1 MEEESTKEDTMATN
15 DQSPRHEAA
24 FYTSIRGWG
33 LTRGEHGV
41 VGGVIEGVGDKIG
54 LDRTPARIIAVV
66 LLFMTQGFFFALY
79 AAAWALLPDRSGRI
93 ILQDFGRGTPNV
105 GALIVIAIFAM
116 IGLGSG
122 PSSWSDDGTWGVFS
136 FGGLWPLIPLGIA
149 AAAIAL
155 IVILVARHND
165 GPGASDTA
173 APSSPRGATAVPPER
188 GAYAVPSQR
197 RAAAA
202 GPASASTAT
211 SATAAGAAAV
221 TSEGAAGAAPPAT
234 PPTSPL
240 PPVPPRPRTPGPGS
254 AIYLLTLSTAVFAAA
269 AIWFLEREGE
279 LAASPVVAWFA
290 VAVVVI
296 GGAIIL
302 TGALGRRVGFLGF
315 LATTFI
321 VGWLIGLAV
330 VPRALDFAEGG
341 VTITIDGVRHTI
353 GDDRGWFDDSAGG
366 IDCGPYDLTESE
378 FTGATRYV
386 VEPGQES
393 VTVSSPIAVV
403 VVPRDTS
410 LSFAS
415 DGIVSGSL
423 SIDSRDVTCFLERAQ
438 GSLYSILR
446 TGDTVTVNIDTPHA
460 IIAIEEN

>member
-1 MEEESTKEDTMATN
+1 MKEDTMTTN
-15 DQSPRHEAA
+15 GESPRPEAA

-33 LTRGEHGV
+33 VTRGEHGV
-41 VGGVIEGVGDKIG
+41 VGGVIEGVGNKIG
-54 LDRTPARIIAVV
+54 LHRTPARILAVV
-66 LLFMTQGFFFALY
+66 LLFMTQGFFFGLY

-122 PSSWSDDGTWGVFS
+122 PSSWSNDGGWGVLS
-136 FGGLWPLIPLGIA
+136 LGGLWPLIPMGIA
-149 AAAIAL
+149 AAAVAL
-155 IVILVARHND
+155 VVILVARD
-165 GPGASDTA
+165 KGGPGAS
-173 APSSPRGATAVPPER
+173 APAVPPSPRGATAVP
-188 GAYAVPSQR
+188 SQR
-197 RAAAA
+197 R
-202 GPASASTAT
+202 S
-211 SATAAGAAAV
+211 AAAV
-221 TSEGAAGAAPPAT
+221 TSEAAAATAPPDA
-234 PPTSPL
+234 PPVAL
-240 PPVPPRPRTPGPGS
+240 PPVLPPRPRTPGPGS
-254 AIYLLTLSTAVFAAA
+254 AIYLLTLSAAVFAAA

-279 LAASPVVAWFA
+279 LDVSPVVAWCA
-290 VAVVVI
+290 AAVVII

-302 TGALGRRVGFLGF
+302 TGALGRRVGCLGF

-321 VGWLIGLAV
+321 VGWIIGLEV

-341 VTITIDGVRHTI
+341 VTISVDGVSHTI
-353 GDDRGWFDDSAGG
+353 GDGHGWFDDATAG
-366 IDCGPYDLTESE
+366 IECGPYDLAESE
-378 FTGATRYV
+378 LVGATRYV

-393 VTVSSPIAVV
+393 VTVSSATAVV
-403 VVPRDTS
+403 VVPRDAS

-423 SIDSRDVTCFLERAQ
+423 SIDSRDVTCSLERTQ

-460 IIAIEEN
+460 IIAIEET

>member
-1 MEEESTKEDTMATN
+1 MTTN
-15 DQSPRHEAA
+15 GESPRREAA

-33 LTRGEHGV
+33 VTRGDHGV
-41 VGGVIEGVGDKIG
+41 FGGVIEGVGAKIG

-165 GPGASDTA
+165 GPGSSDTA
-173 APSSPRGATAVPPER
+173 VPASPRGVAAMPPQR
-188 GAYAVPSQR
+188 GDYAVPSGR
-197 RAAAA
+197 RAPAAA
-202 GPASASTAT
+202 GPASATTAT
-211 SATAAGAAAV
+211 SATTA
-221 TSEGAAGAAPPAT
+221 GAAGAAGATPPAT
-234 PPTSPL
+234 PPASPL

-279 LAASPVVAWFA
+279 LAVSPVVAWFA
-290 VAVVVI
+290 VAVVII

-321 VGWLIGLAV
+321 AGWLVGLAV
-330 VPRALDFAEGG
+330 VPRALDFADGG
-341 VTITIDGVRHTI
+341 VAITIDGVRHTI
-353 GDDRGWFDDSAGG
+353 GDDRGWFDDLGGG
-366 IDCGPYDLTESE
+366 IQCGPYDLTASDLA
-378 FTGATRYV
+378 GATRV
-386 VEPGQES
+386 VAEPGQES
-393 VTVSSPIAVV
+393 VTVSSPTAVV
-403 VVPRDTS
+403 VVPRDAS
-410 LSFAS
+410 ISFAS

-423 SIDSRDVTCFLERAQ
+423 SIDSRDVTCSLERAQ

-446 TGDTVTVNIDTPHA
+446 TGDTITVNIDTPHA